1 VAVLPKNNVT
11 GKVSVDRALL
21 KTPDWEAAKNA
32 TDEDAAQRVIT
43 RMWNDKK
50 TEAVRALIDGAANV
64 MFVSQPST
72 TRSNILPFQ
81 LAKMLAER
89 LGGEYCAGDQLYDVL
104 HSQQMKHIAR
114 MERPFHPRDYMS
126 VDPVIVR
133 EKFAGK
139 KIFIVDDLLTTGGSV
154 KDFIRA
160 LNDDGVNVTCVV
172 ALAGDPRLQV
182 DEKTM
187 AALKT
192 ALQTK
197 GIDLP
202 AGELADSLTRTE
214 AGRIILL
221 IRNVRTENGKQKLTR
236 KLQGIL
242 DRGPVENIGRDPEQG
257 RHLGPQ
263 GKDPGLEPDDERIR
277 PWGVLENGQRE
288 LKSQQAS
295 QPGPESEEEQKSLPD
310 DLPSLEALWKVEI
323 QKLLK
328 PIQAKARR
336 AEQKAQAVLD
346 RHGNRIHEH
355 DQNKPREPTGL
366 LARKGN
372 YQKRMNTWSE
382 THEHLRIRQ
391 LQLRKR
397 VDWLQEYGRERVS
410 SIYKSPAQQIAER
423 LLARDQPELARK
435 LTKARELQYK
445 HKMERIRENMQQRN
459 ERSRSNQGFVM

>member
-1 VAVLPKNNVT
+1 VAVLPKDNVT

-32 TDEDAAQRVIT
+32 ADEDAAQRVIA

-50 TEAVRALIDGAANV
+50 TEALRALIDGAANV

-81 LAKMLAER
+81 LAKMLAEQ
-89 LGGEYCAGDQLYDVL
+89 LGGQYCAGDQLYDVL

-114 MERPFHPRDYMS
+114 MERPFHPRDYVS

-133 EKFAGK
+133 EKLAGR
-139 KIFIVDDLLTTGGSV
+139 KIVLVDDLLTTGGSV

-182 DEKTM
+182 DEKTR
-187 AALKT
+187 AALKH
-192 ALQTK
+192 ALQAK

-202 AGELADSLTRTE
+202 AEELANSLTRTE

-221 IRNVRTENGKQKLTR
+221 IRSVRTENGKQKLTR

-242 DRGPVENIGRDPEQG
+242 DRGPVENVSRDPEQG

-288 LKSQQAS
+288 LKRQQTSRPAY
-295 QPGPESEEEQKSLPD
+295 GLEEKQKGLPV
-310 DLPSLEALWKVEI
+310 DLPSLEALWKMEV
-323 QKLLK
+323 KRLLK
-328 PIQAKARR
+328 PIKAKAMRVER
-336 AEQKAQAVLD
+336 KAQDMLD
-346 RHGNRIHEH
+346 RQSRRMRKHEEG
-355 DQNKPREPTGL
+355 KPREPTGL
-366 LARKGN
+366 LIRKGG
-372 YQKRMNTWSE
+372 YQKRLNTWSKTLE
-382 THEHLRIRQ
+382 RLRHRQ
-391 LQLRKR
+391 LQLCER
-397 VDWLQEYGRERVS
+397 VDWLREYSRDRVS
-410 SIYKSPAQQIAER
+410 SIYKSPAEQLAER
-423 LLARDQPELARK
+423 RLVEDQPEFARK
-435 LTKARELQYK
+435 LVEARETQYNDEIEK
-445 HKMERIRENMQQRN
+445 IRQSLQQRN
-459 ERSRSNQGFVM
+459 DRGRSNQRRRL

>member
-1 VAVLPKNNVT
+1 VFL
-11 GKVSVDRALL
+11 
-21 KTPDWEAAKNA
+21 
-32 TDEDAAQRVIT
+32 
-43 RMWNDKK
+43 
-50 TEAVRALIDGAANV
+50 
-64 MFVSQPST
+64 SQPST

-133 EKFAGK
+133 EKLAGK
-139 KIFIVDDLLTTGGSV
+139 EIFIVDDLLTTGGSV

-182 DEKTM
+182 DEKTR
-187 AALKT
+187 AALKN
-192 ALQTK
+192 ALHAK

-202 AGELADSLTRTE
+202 AEELADSLTRTE

-221 IRNVRTENGKQKLTR
+221 IRSVRTENGKQKLTR

-263 GKDPGLEPDDERIR
+263 GKDPGPEPDDERIR
-277 PWGVLENGQRE
+277 PRRVLENGQRE
-288 LKSQQAS
+288 LKPQQAS
-295 QPGPESEEEQKSLPD
+295 QPVLESERKQKSLPD
-310 DLPSLEALWKVEI
+310 DLPSLEALWKVEM

-328 PIQAKARR
+328 PIIAKARR

-346 RHGNRIHEH
+346 RHDNRIHKH

-372 YQKRMNTWSE
+372 YQKHMNTWSE
-382 THEHLRIRQ
+382 TSEHLLCRQ
-391 LQLRKR
+391 LQLRER
-397 VDWLQEYGRERVS
+397 VNWLQEYSRQRVS
-410 SIYKSPAQQIAER
+410 SIYKSPAERLAER
-423 LLARDQPELARK
+423 QLTKDQPEIARRLAE
-435 LTKARELQYK
+435 ARQVHYE
-445 HKMERIRENMQQRN
+445 HKIEKMRHVHKQQERARTSG
-459 ERSRSNQGFVM
+459 SRGL

>member
-1 VAVLPKNNVT
+1 MAVLPKNNVT

>member
-1 VAVLPKNNVT
+1 MAALPKNNVT

-32 TDEDAAQRVIT
+32 ADEDAAQRVIA

-50 TEAVRALIDGAANV
+50 TEAVSALINGATNV
-64 MFVSQPST
+64 VFVSQPST

-81 LAKMLAER
+81 LAKLLAER

-104 HSQQMKHIAR
+104 HSQQMKHLAR
-114 MERPFHPRDYMS
+114 MERPFHPRDYVS

-133 EKFAGK
+133 EKLAGK
-139 KIFIVDDLLTTGGSV
+139 EIFIVDDLLTTGGSV

-182 DEKTM
+182 DEKTR
-187 AALKT
+187 AALKN
-192 ALQTK
+192 ALQAK

-202 AGELADSLTRTE
+202 AEELADSLTRTE

-221 IRNVRTENGKQKLTR
+221 IRSVRTENGKQKLTR

-263 GKDPGLEPDDERIR
+263 GKDPGLEPNDERIQS
-277 PWGVLENGQRE
+277 WGVLENGQRE
-288 LKSQQAS
+288 LNLQQPT
-295 QPGPESEEEQKSLPD
+295 QPVPELEEKQKSLPD
-310 DLPSLEALWKVEI
+310 DLPSLEALWKVEM
-323 QKLLK
+323 QKLLR
-328 PIQAKARR
+328 PIKAKARR
-336 AEQKAQAVLD
+336 VEQKARAVLD
-346 RHGNRIHEH
+346 RHDKRMHEH
-355 DQNKPREPTGL
+355 EQNKPREQTGL

-372 YQKRMNTWSE
+372 YQKRMNTWSK
-382 THEHLRIRQ
+382 TREHLYRRQ
-391 LQLRKR
+391 IQLRER
-397 VDWLQEYGRERVS
+397 VTWLQEYSRERVS
-410 SIYKSPAQQIAER
+410 SIYKSPAEQLAER
-423 LLARDQPELARK
+423 QLTRDQPEFACK
-435 LTKARELQYK
+435 LVESRELQYK
-445 HKMERIRENMQQRN
+445 HKVEKIRQNMQQRY
-459 ERSRSNQGFVM
+459 ERYRSNQGGRL

>member
-1 VAVLPKNNVT
+1 MAVLPKDNVT
-11 GKVSVDRALL
+11 GKVSVDRSLL

-32 TDEDAAQRVIT
+32 ADEDAAQRVIA

-50 TEAVRALIDGAANV
+50 MEAVRALIDGAANV
-64 MFVSQPST
+64 VFLSQPST

-114 MERPFHPRDYMS
+114 MERPFHPRDYVS

-133 EKFAGK
+133 KKLAGRR
-139 KIFIVDDLLTTGGSV
+139 IFIVDDLLTTGGSV

-182 DEKTM
+182 DEKTR
-187 AALKT
+187 AALKN
-192 ALQTK
+192 ALQAK

-202 AGELADSLTRTE
+202 AEELADSLTRTE

-221 IRNVRTENGKQKLTR
+221 IRSLRTENGKQKLTR

-242 DRGPVENIGRDPEQG
+242 DRGPVENVGRDPEQG

-263 GKDPGLEPDDERIR
+263 GQDPGLEPDDERIR
-277 PWGVLENGQRE
+277 SWRVLENGQGE
-288 LKSQQAS
+288 LKPQQAS
-295 QPGPESEEEQKSLPD
+295 RPVLESDGKQKGLPD
-310 DLPSLEALWKVEI
+310 DLPSLETLWKIEM
-323 QKLLK
+323 QRLLK
-328 PIQAKARR
+328 PIKAKAARV
-336 AEQKAQAVLD
+336 EQKAQAVLD
-346 RHGNRIHEH
+346 RHDKQVHEH
-355 DQNKPREPTGL
+355 EQSKPREPTGL

-372 YQKRMNTWSE
+372 YQKRMNTWLE
-382 THEHLRIRQ
+382 THKHLHRRQ
-391 LQLRKR
+391 IQLRER
-397 VDWLQEYGRERVS
+397 VNWLQEYGRERVS
-410 SIYKSPAQQIAER
+410 SIYKSPAEQLAER
-423 LLARDQPELARK
+423 QLARDQSELARK
-435 LTKARELQYK
+435 LAEAREIQYK
-445 HKMERIRENMQQRN
+445 HKVEKIRRNRQRQI
-459 ERSRSNQGFVM
+459 SR

>member
-1 VAVLPKNNVT
+1 MAVLPKDNVT
-11 GKVSVDRALL
+11 GKVSVDRSLL

-32 TDEDAAQRVIT
+32 ADEDAAQRVIA

-50 TEAVRALIDGAANV
+50 MEAVRALIDGAANV
-64 MFVSQPST
+64 VFLSQPST

-126 VDPVIVR
+126 VDPVIIR
-133 EKFAGK
+133 KKLAGRR
-139 KIFIVDDLLTTGGSV
+139 IFIVDDLLTTGGSV

-182 DEKTM
+182 DEKTR
-187 AALKT
+187 AALKN
-192 ALQTK
+192 ALHAK

-202 AGELADSLTRTE
+202 AEELADSLTRTE

-221 IRNVRTENGKQKLTR
+221 IRSVRTENGKQKLTR

-242 DRGPVENIGRDPEQG
+242 DRGPVENVGRDPEQG

-263 GKDPGLEPDDERIR
+263 GKDPGSEPDDERIR

-288 LKSQQAS
+288 LKPQQAS
-295 QPGPESEEEQKSLPD
+295 RPVPESKEKQKSLPD
-310 DLPSLEALWKVEI
+310 DLPLLEALWKVEM

-328 PIQAKARR
+328 PIQVKARR
-336 AEQKAQAVLD
+336 TEEKAQAVLD
-346 RHGNRIHEH
+346 RHSKQMQEHE
-355 DQNKPREPTGL
+355 QGKPKEPTGL
-366 LARKGN
+366 LARRGN

-397 VDWLQEYGRERVS
+397 VDWLQEYSRQRVS
-410 SIYKSPAQQIAER
+410 SIYKSPAEQLAER
-423 LLARDQPELARK
+423 RLAKEQPELGRK
-435 LTKARELQYK
+435 LAEARELQCK
-445 HKMERIRENMQQRN
+445 HKTKKIRQNIQQRN
-459 ERSRSNQGFVM
+459 DRNQSNQGRRL

>member
-1 VAVLPKNNVT
+1 MAVLPKDNVT
-11 GKVSVDRALL
+11 GKVSVDRSLL

-32 TDEDAAQRVIT
+32 ADKNAAQRVIT

-64 MFVSQPST
+64 VFLSQPST

-114 MERPFHPRDYMS
+114 MERPFHPRDYVS

-133 EKFAGK
+133 KKLAGR

-160 LNDDGVNVTCVV
+160 LNNDGVNVTCVV

-182 DEKTM
+182 DDKTR
-187 AALKT
+187 AALKN
-192 ALQTK
+192 ALQAK

-202 AGELADSLTRTE
+202 AEELADSLTRTE

-221 IRNVRTENGKQKLTR
+221 IRSVRTENGKQKLTR

-242 DRGPVENIGRDPEQG
+242 DRGPVENVGRDPEQG

-277 PWGVLENGQRE
+277 PWGVLENGQGE
-288 LKSQQAS
+288 LKPQYAS
-295 QPGPESEEEQKSLPD
+295 RPVPESEEKRKGLPN
-310 DLPSLEALWKVEI
+310 DLPSLEALWKVEM

-336 AEQKAQAVLD
+336 TEQKAQAMLD
-346 RHGNRIHEH
+346 RHENRMHEH
-355 DQNKPREPTGL
+355 EQAKPREPTGL

-372 YQKRMNTWSE
+372 HQKRMNTWLE
-382 THEHLRIRQ
+382 THKHLHRRQ
-391 LQLRKR
+391 IQLRER
-397 VDWLQEYGRERVS
+397 VNWLREYTRDRVS
-410 SIYKSPAQQIAER
+410 SIYKTPAEQLAER
-423 LLARDQPELARK
+423 RFARERPELARK
-435 LTKARELQYK
+435 LAEARELQYE
-445 HKMERIRENMQQRN
+445 HKIEKIRQNMQQRN
-459 ERSRSNQGFVM
+459 ERSRSNQGKRI

>member
-1 VAVLPKNNVT
+1 M
-11 GKVSVDRALL
+11 SVDRALL

-32 TDEDAAQRVIT
+32 ADEDAAQRVIA

-50 TEAVRALIDGAANV
+50 TEAVSALINGATNV
-64 MFVSQPST
+64 VFVSQPST

-81 LAKMLAER
+81 LAKLLAER

-104 HSQQMKHIAR
+104 HSQQMKHLAR
-114 MERPFHPRDYMS
+114 MERPFHPRDYVS

-133 EKFAGK
+133 EKLAGK
-139 KIFIVDDLLTTGGSV
+139 EIFIVDDLLTTGGSV

-182 DEKTM
+182 DEKTR
-187 AALKT
+187 AALKN
-192 ALQTK
+192 ALQAK

-202 AGELADSLTRTE
+202 AEELADSLTRTE

-221 IRNVRTENGKQKLTR
+221 IRSVRTENGKQKLTR

-277 PWGVLENGQRE
+277 PRRVLENGQGE
-288 LKSQQAS
+288 LKPQQNSSPAS
-295 QPGPESEEEQKSLPD
+295 GLEEKQKSLPD
-310 DLPSLEALWKVEI
+310 DLPSLETLWKVEM

-328 PIQAKARR
+328 PIQAKAKR
-336 AEQKAQAVLD
+336 AKQKAEATLD
-346 RHGNRIHEH
+346 RHDNRIHEH

-366 LARKGN
+366 LARKGD

-382 THEHLRIRQ
+382 TREHLLRRQ
-391 LQLRKR
+391 LQLRER
-397 VDWLQEYGRERVS
+397 VNWLHEYSRERVS
-410 SIYKSPAQQIAER
+410 SIYKSPAEHLAESQ
-423 LLARDQPELARK
+423 LAREQPEFVRK
-435 LTKARELQYK
+435 LAEAREIQYNCRMEK
-445 HKMERIRENMQQRN
+445 TRQKMQKQKEQG
-459 ERSRSNQGFVM
+459 RSSRRTAI

>member
-1 VAVLPKNNVT
+1 VAVLPKDNVT
-11 GKVSVDRALL
+11 GKVSVDRSLL

-32 TDEDAAQRVIT
+32 ADKNAAQRVIA

-64 MFVSQPST
+64 VFLSQPST

-114 MERPFHPRDYMS
+114 MERPFHPRDYVS

-133 EKFAGK
+133 EKLAGR

-182 DEKTM
+182 DEKTR
-187 AALKT
+187 AALKN
-192 ALQTK
+192 ALQAK

-202 AGELADSLTRTE
+202 AEELADSLTRTE

-221 IRNVRTENGKQKLTR
+221 IRSVRTENGKQKLTR

-263 GKDPGLEPDDERIR
+263 GQDPGLEPDDERIR
-277 PWGVLENGQRE
+277 PRRVLENGQRE
-288 LKSQQAS
+288 LKPQQAL
-295 QPGPESEEEQKSLPD
+295 QPASISEAKLKSLPD
-310 DLPSLEALWKVEI
+310 DLPSLETLWKVEM
-323 QKLLK
+323 QKFLK
-328 PIQAKARR
+328 PIQAQARR
-336 AEQKAQAVLD
+336 VELKAQAMLD
-346 RHGNRIHEH
+346 RHGKQMHEH
-355 DQNKPREPTGL
+355 EQSKPRQPIGF

-372 YQKRMNTWSE
+372 YQKRMNAWSE
-382 THEHLRIRQ
+382 THEHLRLRQIQ
-391 LQLRKR
+391 LQVR
-397 VDWLQEYGRERVS
+397 VNWLQEYGRERVS
-410 SIYKSPAQQIAER
+410 SIYKSPAEQLAEWQ
-423 LLARDQPELARK
+423 LTKDQPELACK
-435 LTKARELQYK
+435 LAEARELQCK
-445 HKMERIRENMQQRN
+445 HKMERIRENVQQRN
-459 ERSRSNQGFVM
+459 ERNRSNRGRRL